1 METVLLATDGSPCAE
16 DATGAAIDL
25 AQRLELP
32 LLVVAVAHD
41 EAPLYGYYG
50 YAEITVE
57 MRKITARHLTETL
70 AAVKERADEAGVECE
85 TILLEGLPGEQICKV
100 AGERGARV
108 VVVGTH
114 GWGRVGRLIHG
125 SVSTYV
131 LHHATVPVLVVRSDG
146 ERATDAKPRVTAG
159 ASA

>member
-32 LLVVAVAHD
+32 LLAVAVAHD

-57 MRKITARHLTETL
+57 LRKIAARHLAETL
-70 AAVKERADEAGVECE
+70 AAVKERAADAGVECE
-85 TILLEGLPGEQICKV
+85 TILLEGLPGEQICRI
-100 AGERGARV
+100 AGDRGARV

-131 LHHATVPVLVVRSDG
+131 LHHSTVPVLVVRSDSEHG
-146 ERATDAKPRVTAG
+146 ADTEMRVSAG